1 MKYVDPIVRYLSG
14 DLNTEEKRAFEE
26 QLASDPQLSQEY
38 GEVSAAY
45 RLIREGVLRKDT
57 EAFRQKLRQVME
69 ENASSVK
76 RTRKRYLPAWT
87 LILSVAASLTLLL
100 VILLVTR
107 DGDQLFARFYHP
119 QDDPLLLAL
128 GHDSRGNAATG
139 IALFKREEYAA
150 SLSHMESLL
159 DEEPENNLARLYFLL
174 SSIETGREEEALQKI
189 SAGEIDPTHPAGR
202 AMAWYT
208 ALALVKLERP
218 DEASLYLQSLAGL
231 PGAYE
236 QEAEKLRKE
245 LFK

>member
-57 EAFRQKLRQVME
+57 EAFREKLRQVME
-69 ENASSVK
+69 ENASSVR

-87 LILSVAASLTLLL
+87 LILSVAASLAILL
-100 VILLVTR
+100 VILLVTL
-107 DGDQLFARFYHP
+107 DGQPPFARFYHP

-128 GHDSRGNAATG
+128 VQDSRGNAAAG

-150 SLSHMESLL
+150 SRQHLEMVLEA
-159 DEEPENNLARLYFLL
+159 EPENNLALLYYLL
-174 SSIETGREEEALQKI
+174 ASIETGREEEALQKI
-189 SAGEIDPTHPAGR
+189 SAWEIDPTHPAGR
-202 AMAWYT
+202 AIAWYT
-208 ALALVKLERP
+208 ALALVRLERP
-218 DEASLYLQSLAGL
+218 DEASRYLQSLTGL